1 MSVRPQPSG
10 PPSSPGSEIDP
21 DKISEIHSSLVEI
34 TEKTQQLEWGG
45 GGAKENYTE
54 MKGPEL
60 SPKR

>member
-21 DKISEIHSSLVEI
+21 DKISEIHSSLAEI

-45 GGAKENYTE
+45 GGGGKLHRDERT
-54 MKGPEL
+54 
-60 SPKR
+60 